1 MQACLS
7 NTKDIQLSSSQ
18 TQQLD
23 WKESLYE
30 LRHPKMT
37 VVLRM
42 TVTEMHFISLETG

>member
-7 NTKDIQLSSSQ
+7 DTKDIQLSSSQ

-23 WKESLYE
+23 CKDSLHV

-42 TVTEMHFISLETG
+42 AIKRNAFYLH